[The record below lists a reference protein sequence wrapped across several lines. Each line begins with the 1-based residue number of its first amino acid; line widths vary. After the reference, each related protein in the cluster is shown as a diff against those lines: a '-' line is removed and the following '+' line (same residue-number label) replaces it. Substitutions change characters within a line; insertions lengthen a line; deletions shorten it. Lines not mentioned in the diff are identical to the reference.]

1 VTDAAAPRS
10 ALRMLGRVFVLF
22 WFIVGGVGHFMLT
35 NMFASIVPPYIPF
48 PREMVYLTGVL
59 EIAGALALLYKPLRH
74 TAGLCLIAL
83 TICVTPVHIHMLI
96 AADRYEAVGPVA
108 LWARLLFQPV
118 LLWIIWAS
126 TRRRT

>member
-59 EIAGALALLYKPLRH
+59 EIAGALALL
-74 TAGLCLIAL
+74 
-83 TICVTPVHIHMLI
+83 
-96 AADRYEAVGPVA
+96 
-108 LWARLLFQPV
+108 
-118 LLWIIWAS
+118 
-126 TRRRT
+126 

>member
-1 VTDAAAPRS
+1 
-10 ALRMLGRVFVLF
+10 
-22 WFIVGGVGHFMLT
+22 
-35 NMFASIVPPYIPF
+35 
-48 PREMVYLTGVL
+48 
-59 EIAGALALLYKPLRH
+59 
-74 TAGLCLIAL
+74 
-83 TICVTPVHIHMLI
+83 MLI